1 MPRTESGT
9 LPLSFSNMIL
19 LLYLS
24 WDNFL
29 MNALLSYTMRVILKN
44 PANRFILLL
53 LKASLIFTCSVM
65 VQSAPAQENGK
76 DNRHTPESSANPED
90 KIIYVKKVKSSIKI
104 DGIIDDL
111 EWQES
116 IPATGFIQ
124 QEPDDNSPATE
135 KTIIRIM
142 RDDENLYFAISCYD
156 SEPDKII
163 VNEMRRDGHLQNN
176 DNIEIF
182 LDTFNDKKNFYY
194 FRTNPAGAKFDAFVS
209 DEGKDVNDSWNTI
222 WKCGA
227 KINENGWEVEISIP
241 LYAIRFDE
249 ETDNWGINIGR
260 EIRRK
265 NEKTYWSYIPRALM
279 QSGKYR
285 ASLFGKMTGLKGLS
299 KPKNL
304 DIVPYAK
311 GKQSNEYTVANSA
324 SHLDG
329 GVDLSYRLTGNLR
342 TEFSYNTDFAQVEA
356 DQEVVNVSRFNL
368 LFPEKR
374 EFFLENSGHFQF
386 GDMVLYERITG
397 GGGGGS
403 RVSTSP
409 ISTSQSNYMLYYSRR
424 IGLNEET
431 EIPLY
436 GGTKFTGKAGKNS
449 IGFMSMQTMD
459 QELLDGGSEPST
471 NYSIVRVKRD
481 ILRNSSL
488 GFIALNKQSSSQKYN
503 RSFGIDGNFP
513 LNSYFTTGGSFAK
526 TLTPGIKGKDYA
538 GTFFMDMKKD
548 FFAWNLKYL
557 HLEDNFNPEMGFLRR
572 ERVRSTYTTAT
583 LQKWINQYGFRN
595 ILFYSG
601 FNYVTD
607 NQNELE
613 SKRLFGSAIA
623 YFSSG
628 DGVSFDVYR
637 DYDYLDEDDDI
648 NEVLLPAD
656 NYKFNLYRVRFN
668 SDHGRVFAG
677 AIEYRFGDYY
687 KGKVRT
693 LSPHYHIRPS
703 PHFNIDM
710 YYYYNHVELP
720 NGSFYSNVLSTRVTY
735 MVNPDFYIK
744 SYTQWNDLDNHLSN
758 NLLFHYIHN
767 SANNFYLVYNEN
779 RDPNTRGMHMKDRV
793 FMIKFSYHF
802 FV

>member
-1 MPRTESGT
+1 MNTFSKNFKWFKPEH
-9 LPLSFSNMIL
+9 FSNQIRQL
-19 LLYLS
+19 
-24 WDNFL
+24 FL
-29 MNALLSYTMRVILKN
+29 RLI
-44 PANRFILLL
+44 
-53 LKASLIFTCSVM
+53 LIFLYSFIPQYV
-65 VQSAPAQENGK
+65 PAQESEIEK
-76 DNRHTPESSANPED
+76 DHTAESPNNPED
-90 KIIYVKKVKSSIKI
+90 KVIYVKKVNSPIKI
-104 DGIIDDL
+104 DGIIDEL
-111 EWQES
+111 EWKES

-124 QEPDDNSPATE
+124 QEPNDHHPATE
-135 KTIIRIM
+135 KTVIRIIR
-142 RDDENLYFAISCYD
+142 DDVSLYFAISCYD

-163 VNEMRRDGHLQNN
+163 INEMRRDGHLHNN

-209 DEGKDVNDSWNTI
+209 EEGKDVNESWNTI
-222 WKCGA
+222 WRCAA
-227 KINENGWEVEISIP
+227 KINEQGWAVEISIP
-241 LYAIRFDE
+241 LYAIRFNDE
-249 ETDNWGINIGR
+249 IDNWGINIGR

-285 ASLFGKMTGLKGLS
+285 ASLFGKMVGLNNLS
-299 KPKNL
+299 KGKNL
-304 DIVPYAK
+304 EIVPYAK
-311 GKQSNEYTVANSA
+311 GKRTNEYIIANS
-324 SHLDG
+324 SSNFDG
-329 GVDLSYRLTGNLR
+329 GVDLSYRLSGNLR
-342 TEFSYNTDFAQVEA
+342 TDFSYKTDFAQVEA

-386 GDMVLYERITG
+386 GDMVLYERLTG
-397 GGGGGS
+397 GSGS
-403 RVSTSP
+403 RTRVSTSP

-459 QELLDGGSEPST
+459 KELIDGGSEPST
-471 NYSIVRVKRD
+471 NYSAIRVKRD

-488 GFIALNKQSSSQKYN
+488 GFIALNKQSSSRKYN

-513 LNSYFTTGGSFAK
+513 LNTYFTTGGSFAK
-526 TLTPGIKGKDYA
+526 TITPGLTGKDYA
-538 GTFFMDMKKD
+538 GTFFMDLKKD
-548 FFAWNLKYL
+548 FYAWNLKYL

-583 LQKWINQYGFRN
+583 LQKWINRYGFRN
-595 ILFYSG
+595 FIFYSG

-613 SKRLFGSAIA
+613 SKRLFTSAYA

-628 DGVSFDVYR
+628 DGISFDVYR

-656 NYKFNLYRVRFN
+656 NYRFDLYRFRFS
-668 SDHGRVFAG
+668 SDHARIFAG

-687 KGKVRT
+687 KGKMRT
-693 LSPHYHIRPS
+693 LSPHYHIRPNS
-703 PHFNIDM
+703 HLNIDM
-710 YYYYNHVELP
+710 FYDYNHVELP
-720 NGSFYSNVLSTRVTY
+720 NGSFYSNVLSTRVTF

-744 SYTQWNDLDNHLSN
+744 SYTQWNDLDNHLST
-758 NLLFHYIHN
+758 NLLFHYIYDA
-767 SANNFYLVYNEN
+767 ANNFYIVYNEN
-779 RDPNTRGMHMKDRV
+779 RDPNTPGMHLQDRV
-793 FMIKFSYHF
+793 VMIKFSYHF